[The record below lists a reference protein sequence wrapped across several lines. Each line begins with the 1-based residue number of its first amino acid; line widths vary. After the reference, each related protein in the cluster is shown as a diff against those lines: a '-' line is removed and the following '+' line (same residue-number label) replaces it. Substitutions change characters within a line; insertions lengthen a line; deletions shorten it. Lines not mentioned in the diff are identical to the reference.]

1 MKSLAIVSAA
11 ALALSAGA
19 AVAKPGHGDV
29 EIRNAVARVVVII
42 EDRADVGVEIQN
54 GTADLPELRVT
65 RNRNGDV
72 RIDGGLR
79 NRFGGGDRIRSCRS
93 GEPTDQPGQNASVEV
108 QGVGRVNLTDAP
120 LIVIRAPRDVDVSG
134 GGATY
139 GSIGRGATSVDLGV
153 GGCGSWTVAN
163 VDGRMALS
171 IGGSGDIRAG
181 TSRSL
186 EIGIGGSGDITAGA
200 TGDMEAS
207 IGGSGDI
214 NVARVDGR
222 FEASI
227 AGSGDILVR
236 AGAAT
241 DFEASIAGG
250 GDIDFRGSAR
260 NAEVSLVGG
269 GDVRIQ
275 SVSGNVERS
284 IMGGGSLTIG
294 DR

>member
-29 EIRNAVARVVVII
+29 EIRHAVARVVVIV

-54 GTADLPELRVT
+54 GTADLPVLRVT
-65 RNRNGDV
+65 TDRNGKTI
-72 RIDGGLR
+72 IDGGLDR
-79 NRFGGGDRIRSCRS
+79 RFGGDRIGSCRS
-93 GEPTDQPGQNASVEV
+93 GAPSEQPGQNASVEV

-120 LIVIRAPRDVDVSG
+120 LIVIRAPRSFELSS

-139 GSIGRGATSVDLGV
+139 GAVGRGATSVDLGV
-153 GGCGSWTVAN
+153 GGCGGWTVAN
-163 VDGRMALS
+163 VDGAMSLS

-186 EIGIGGSGDITAGA
+186 EVSIGGSGDISAGA
-200 TGDMEAS
+200 TGDTEVS

-214 NVARVDGR
+214 NIARVDGR
-222 FEASI
+222 FEAAI

-294 DR
+294 DQ

>member
-19 AVAKPGHGDV
+19 AVAKPGHGEV
-29 EIRNAVARVVVII
+29 EIRNAVARVVVIV
-42 EDRADVGVEIQN
+42 EDRADIGVELQN
-54 GTADLPELRVT
+54 GSANLPALRVT
-65 RNRNGDV
+65 TDRNGKT
-72 RIDGGLR
+72 IIEGGL
-79 NRFGGGDRIRSCRS
+79 NRRIRDCNAGQPS
-93 GEPTDQPGQNASVEV
+93 DQPGQNASVEV
-108 QGVGRVNLTDAP
+108 RDIGRVNLTAAP
-120 LIVIRAPRDVDVSG
+120 LIVIRAPRSVDISG
-134 GGATY
+134 GGATF
-139 GSIGRGATSVDLGV
+139 GAIGRGATSVELGV
-153 GGCGSWTVAN
+153 GGCGGWTVAN
-163 VDGRMALS
+163 VDGPMSLG

-186 EIGIGGSGDITAGA
+186 EISIGGSGDITAGA
-200 TGDMEAS
+200 TGDTEVS

-214 NVARVDGR
+214 NIARVDGR

-227 AGSGDILVR
+227 AGSGDVLVR

-275 SVSGNVERS
+275 SVSGTVQRS
-284 IMGGGSLTIG
+284 IMGGGSLNIG
-294 DR
+294 NR

>member
-19 AVAKPGHGDV
+19 AVAKPDHDQV
-29 EIRNAVARVVVII
+29 EIRNAVARVVVIV

-54 GTADLPELRVT
+54 GTADLPALRVT
-65 RNRNGDV
+65 RNADGRV

-79 NRFGGGDRIRSCRS
+79 NRVRNCTAGQPS
-93 GEPTDQPGQNASVEV
+93 DQPGQNASAEV
-108 QGVGRVNLTDAP
+108 RGHGRVNLTAAP
-120 LIVIRAPRDVDVSG
+120 LIVIRAPRSVDIDAGSATF
-134 GGATY
+134 GA
-139 GSIGRGATSVDLGV
+139 IGRGATSVELEM
-153 GGCGSWTVAN
+153 GGCGGWTVAN
-163 VDGRMALS
+163 VDGPLS
-171 IGGSGDIRAG
+171 LGIGGSGDIRAG

-186 EIGIGGSGDITAGA
+186 ELSIGGSGDISAGA
-200 TGDMEAS
+200 TGDMEAA

-222 FEASI
+222 FEAAI

-236 AGAAT
+236 AGEAS

-250 GDIDFRGSAR
+250 GDIDFRGRAA

-269 GDVRIQ
+269 GDVHIQ
-275 SVSGNVERS
+275 SVTGNVERS
-284 IMGGGSLTIG
+284 IMGSGSLTIG

>member
-19 AVAKPGHGDV
+19 AVANPDQDQV
-29 EIRNAVARVVVII
+29 EIRNAVARVVVIV

-65 RNRNGDV
+65 RNADGRV

-79 NRFGGGDRIRSCRS
+79 NRIRECRAGQPS
-93 GEPTDQPGQNASVEV
+93 DQPGQNASVEV
-108 QGVGRVNLTDAP
+108 RGHGRVNLTAAP
-120 LIVIRAPRDVDVSG
+120 LIVIRTPRSVDVSG
-134 GGATY
+134 GGATF
-139 GSIGRGATSVDLGV
+139 GAVGRGATAVELGV
-153 GGCGSWTVAN
+153 GGCGGWTVAN
-163 VDGRMALS
+163 VDGPLS
-171 IGGSGDIRAG
+171 VAINGSGDIRAG

-186 EIGIGGSGDITAGA
+186 ELAINGSGDVSAGA
-200 TGDMEAS
+200 TGDFEAA
-207 IGGSGDI
+207 INGSGDV

-222 FEASI
+222 FEAAV

-236 AGAAT
+236 AGEAT
-241 DFEASIAGG
+241 NFEASIAGG
-250 GDIDFRGSAR
+250 GDIDFRGRAA
-260 NAEVSLVGG
+260 NAEVSMMGG

-275 SVSGNVERS
+275 SVTGNVERA

-294 DR
+294 DH

>member
-1 MKSLAIVSAA
+1 MKSLAIVSAT

-29 EIRNAVARVVVII
+29 EIRNAVARVVVIV

-54 GTADLPELRVT
+54 GTADLPALRVST
-65 RNRNGDV
+65 DRDGKT
-72 RIDGGLR
+72 IIEGGLR
-79 NRFGGGDRIRSCRS
+79 NRIRDCQS
-93 GEPTDQPGQNASVEV
+93 GQPSDQPGQNASVEV
-108 QGVGRVNLTDAP
+108 RGHGRVNLTAAP
-120 LIVIRAPRDVDVSG
+120 LIVIRAPRSVEVSG
-134 GGATY
+134 GGATF
-139 GSIGRGATSVDLGV
+139 GAIGRGATSVDLGV
-153 GGCGSWTVAN
+153 GGCGGWTVAN
-163 VDGRMALS
+163 VDGPMSLS

-186 EIGIGGSGDITAGA
+186 EVSIGGSGDVTAGA
-200 TGDMEAS
+200 TGDTEVA

-236 AGAAT
+236 AGEAS

-250 GDIDFRGSAR
+250 GDIDFRGRAA

-275 SVSGNVERS
+275 SVTGNVQRS